1 MTPATI
7 AILAILVLAVGLIIF
22 YFVRKKKKGE
32 HICSCG
38 GNCAACGLC
47 SPNEP
52 KNENE

>member
-7 AILAILVLAVGLIIF
+7 VILALLVVAVGLIIY
-22 YFVRKKKKGE
+22 YFIRKKKRGE

-47 SPNEP
+47 SQKESQ
-52 KNENE
+52 EN